1 MNINEI
7 TFDGNESLS
16 CALHVYSLRDCNLDL
31 SQLLMLLF
39 TETFT
44 YL

>member
-16 CALHVYSLRDCNLDL
+16 CALHVYSLRELQFRSKSVIDG
-31 SQLLMLLF
+31 F
-39 TETFT
+39 I
-44 YL
+44 Y